1 MRVFFNPVHG
11 ASTEGPGYKK
21 EWDLFISNLPQTT
34 SSYSI
39 TDNAN
44 KADVII
50 SPSALQ
56 LDNANLKAI
65 LKPLSHHDISHF
77 VWDLGDKP
85 VGRLSGFYCSLQN
98 SLFDKLRHRSMC
110 YPITFNEL
118 VDDFPQED
126 VTFNFGFVG
135 GVTARVRERLFHI
148 FKPTERQNN
157 SLFQIQPSDW
167 SKVFDRTG
175 SQSKRAYA
183 NFLRKT
189 RFILCPRGYG
199 VGSARLFE
207 TLKAGRVPVIISD
220 GYVLPSGID
229 WNNCSIRIKEGEI
242 RNIPEVI
249 CSKLD
254 DWSRMAFNAR
264 DVFVTNFSEQTV
276 VSYMVKNVNQIR
288 TDCLK
293 EKWWSSPLY
302 SAKVAAAYIS
312 HYSRPALGA
321 ARRNITGKLKVE

>member
-1 MRVFFNPVHG
+1 MRVYFSQVHG
-11 ASTEGPGYKK
+11 ASAEGSGYNK

-39 TDNAN
+39 TDNPN

-56 LDNANLKAI
+56 LDNANLRAI
-65 LKPLSHHDISHF
+65 LKPLFRDEVSHF
-77 VWDLGDKP
+77 VWDWGDKP

-98 SLFDKLRHRSMC
+98 SLFDKSRHRSMC
-110 YPITFNEL
+110 YPLTFNEL
-118 VDDFPQED
+118 VEEFPQDD
-126 VTFNFGFVG
+126 VTFNFGLVG
-135 GVTARVRERLFHI
+135 GVTAGVRERLFHI
-148 FKPTERQNN
+148 FKPTELENN
-157 SLFQIQPSDW
+157 SLFQIQPGDW

-199 VGSARLFE
+199 VGSVRLFE

-229 WNNCSIRIKEGEI
+229 WNNCSIRIKEREI
-242 RNIPEVI
+242 RSIPEVI
-249 CSKLD
+249 YSKLD

-264 DVFVTNFSEQTV
+264 DVFLSNFSEQTV
-276 VSYMVKNVNQIR
+276 MSYMVKNISQIQ
-288 TDCLK
+288 TELLK
-293 EKWWSSPLY
+293 YKWWSSSLY
-302 SAKVAAAYIS
+302 SAKVAAAFIS

-321 ARRNITGKLKVE
+321 AKRDIIGKLKIE